1 MSDSIREMLCLGSM
15 SLLKPFGASV
25 ELEVLKL
32 TGVLGLF
39 PLHSASYG
47 FRRHMSPISG
57 QACPFGVPAARVQA
71 AHSLLATVPRSR
83 LCGPSPAAGE
93 RVGEFAVSTG
103 RSTGSRVPTS
113 APLTRDEPCRTRGS
127 GAWATGKGTRHPRAI
142 NPHLRLTVD
151 GF

>member
-47 FRRHMSPISG
+47 FRWHMSPSKW
-57 QACPFGVPAARVQA
+57 
-71 AHSLLATVPRSR
+71 SDLLI
-83 LCGPSPAAGE
+83 
-93 RVGEFAVSTG
+93 
-103 RSTGSRVPTS
+103 
-113 APLTRDEPCRTRGS
+113 
-127 GAWATGKGTRHPRAI
+127 RHPSCMCAGHPQPAGSSSPQQVVPPEPRCWGASGRALCI
-142 NPHLRLTVD
+142 YRAEHRALHLDLSPPNAGRALPYTGAQCLGD
-151 GF
+151 QEGDTPPASC